1 MKEISCFPDEE
12 MMTTKWKSASCDPSA
27 RQHKGVKD
35 ESRGENMK
43 STQAQGSEC
52 GVAMR
57 YSL

>member
-12 MMTTKWKSASCDPSA
+12 MMTTKWKSASCDPSE
-27 RQHKGVKD
+27 RQQGVQG
-35 ESRGENMK
+35 ESRGENME

>member
-1 MKEISCFPDEE
+1 MKDIAGLLDKG
-12 MMTTKWKSASCDPSA
+12 MMTTKWKSASCDF
-27 RQHKGVKD
+27 GVSKR
-35 ESRGENMK
+35 EGIGRSRDKVMK